1 MTDITTGRTAALTCA
16 ALLAA
21 CAPVGEAPAEGE
33 QPGQVDKGIVVGTTG
48 AAAVQAGVD
57 ILKAGGSAMDAALA
71 TAMAQVTLAAG
82 SWVSFAGIMT
92 LVYYDAETDTVY
104 NMNASYNT
112 VAGEDDPMSIPG
124 LDMDDILSTK
134 IHPSGRA
141 TLVPGFMKGV
151 EAGHARFGKVPFAD
165 LFDAS
170 IRIAEEGVPF
180 NAGLVQN
187 LTFRS
192 NVLSRRPET
201 LAVFSREDGSLYEL
215 DDTFRQPAL
224 AATLRR
230 VAADGNVDHLYT
242 GEWARKLVA
251 AVREEG
257 GRMTMDDLAAYEVLW
272 SDPVVADYAGHRVFS
287 HGLPATG
294 GVNTAEALNVLEA
307 ADIKSMG
314 HYTESPEAL
323 FWLTQLTRL
332 SMVGYLFPHLADEV
346 PGVDMS
352 LEGRLGKA
360 HGRALWAALQ
370 AGDIPFA
377 RPPRPVPVHSDT
389 IATVDQW
396 GNMLGMV
403 HSINTVSWGM
413 TGIFVDGISIP
424 DSGAHQQ
431 AQIAAAGPGVRLPD
445 PTNPGIV
452 MRDGTPLLAFGS
464 IGMGLHQKTIQV
476 LHSILDFGYSPEEA
490 AGAPAFG
497 SPEFTSTGLTERTS
511 IVEGRFDPEVV
522 AAANAM
528 GANLYEDDL
537 LQGGWSGAMIDPDT
551 GKRSGGVSM
560 VWALTP
566 ANDSRPVGY

>member
-1 MTDITTGRTAALTCA
+1 MIDTTGRTAALAFA
-16 ALLAA
+16 ALLAG
-21 CAPVGEAPAEGE
+21 CAPADDAPREDTE
-33 QPGQVDKGIVVGTTG
+33 PGQVDKGMVVGTTG

-92 LVYYDAETDTVY
+92 LVYYDADTDTVY

-112 VAGEDDPMSIPG
+112 VTGEDDPMTIPG
-124 LDMDDILSTK
+124 VDMDDILSTK

-151 EAGHARFGKVPFAD
+151 EAGHARFGKVPFAG

-170 IRIAEEGVPF
+170 IRIAEEGIPF

-187 LTFRS
+187 LQFRS

-201 LAVFSREDGSLYEL
+201 LAVFSREDGALYEL

-230 VAADGNVDHLYT
+230 VAADGNVDYLYT
-242 GEWARKLVA
+242 GEWAEKLVA

-294 GVNTAEALNVLEA
+294 GVNTTEALNVLEA

-323 FWLTQLTRL
+323 F
-332 SMVGYLFPHLADEV
+332 
-346 PGVDMS
+346 
-352 LEGRLGKA
+352 
-360 HGRALWAALQ
+360 
-370 AGDIPFA
+370 
-377 RPPRPVPVHSDT
+377 
-389 IATVDQW
+389 
-396 GNMLGMV
+396 
-403 HSINTVSWGM
+403 
-413 TGIFVDGISIP
+413 
-424 DSGAHQQ
+424 
-431 AQIAAAGPGVRLPD
+431 
-445 PTNPGIV
+445 
-452 MRDGTPLLAFGS
+452 
-464 IGMGLHQKTIQV
+464 
-476 LHSILDFGYSPEEA
+476 
-490 AGAPAFG
+490 
-497 SPEFTSTGLTERTS
+497 
-511 IVEGRFDPEVV
+511 
-522 AAANAM
+522 
-528 GANLYEDDL
+528 
-537 LQGGWSGAMIDPDT
+537 
-551 GKRSGGVSM
+551 
-560 VWALTP
+560 
-566 ANDSRPVGY
+566 

>member
-1 MTDITTGRTAALTCA
+1 M
-16 ALLAA
+16 
-21 CAPVGEAPAEGE
+21 
-33 QPGQVDKGIVVGTTG
+33 VGTTG
-48 AAAVQAGVD
+48 AAAVEAGLD
-57 ILKAGGSAMDAALA
+57 ILKAGGSAMDTALA

-82 SWVSFAGIMT
+82 SWVSFAGLMT
-92 LVYYDAETDTVY
+92 VVYYDAETDAVY

-124 LDMDDILSTK
+124 LDLEDFMSTN
-134 IHPSGRA
+134 IQPSGRA

-151 EAGHARFGKVPFAD
+151 EAGHARFGRVPFAD
-165 LFDAS
+165 LFNAS
-170 IRIAEEGVPF
+170 IRIAEEGIPF
-180 NAGLVQN
+180 NAGLAQN
-187 LTFRS
+187 LEFRA

-201 LAVFSREDGSLYEL
+201 KAVFSRADGAFYEL
-215 DDTFRQPAL
+215 GDNFRQPAL

-230 VAADGNVDHLYT
+230 VAGDGSVDYLYT
-242 GEWARKLVA
+242 GAWAEKLVA

-257 GRMTMDDLAAYEVLW
+257 GRMTLDDLAAYEVIW
-272 SDPVVADYAGHRVFS
+272 SDPVVADYAGHQVFS

-294 GVNTAEALNVLEA
+294 GVNTTEALNILEA
-307 ADIKSMG
+307 ANIRSMG

-332 SMVGYLFPHLADEV
+332 SMAGYLFPQLADEV
-346 PGVDMS
+346 PGLDMS
-352 LEGRLGKA
+352 PRGRLTKN
-360 HGRALWAALQ
+360 HGRALWEALQ
-370 AGDIPFA
+370 AGQVPFA
-377 RPPRPVPVHSDT
+377 RTPQTLPVHSDT

-431 AQIAAAGPGVRLPD
+431 AQIAAAGPGTRLPD

-452 MRDGTPLLAFGS
+452 MRDGKPLLAYGS
-464 IGMGLHQKTIQV
+464 IGMGLHQKTIQM
-476 LHSILDFGYSPEEA
+476 LHSILDFGYGPDEA
-490 AGAPAFG
+490 ASAPAFG
-497 SPEFTSTGLTERTS
+497 APEFTSTGLTERTS
-511 IVEGRFDPEVV
+511 IAVGRFDPEVV
-522 AAANAM
+522 AAANAR

-537 LQGGWSGAMIDPDT
+537 LQGGWASAMIDPDT
-551 GKRSGGVSM
+551 GERQGGVSM

-566 ANDSRPVGY
+566 ENDSRPVGY

>member
-1 MTDITTGRTAALTCA
+1 MIDTTGRTAALAFA
-16 ALLAA
+16 ALLAG
-21 CAPVGEAPAEGE
+21 CAPADDAPREDTE
-33 QPGQVDKGIVVGTTG
+33 PGQVDKGMVVGTTG

-92 LVYYDAETDTVY
+92 LVYYDADTDTVY

-112 VAGEDDPMSIPG
+112 VTGEDDPMTIPG
-124 LDMDDILSTK
+124 VDMDDILSTK

-151 EAGHARFGKVPFAD
+151 EAGHARFGKVPFAG

-170 IRIAEEGVPF
+170 IRIAEEGIPF

-187 LTFRS
+187 LQFRS

-201 LAVFSREDGSLYEL
+201 LAVFSREDGALYEL

-230 VAADGNVDHLYT
+230 VAADGNVDYLYT
-242 GEWARKLVA
+242 GEWAEKLVA

-294 GVNTAEALNVLEA
+294 GVNTTEALNVLEA

-352 LEGRLGKA
+352 LEGRLDKA

-377 RPPRPVPVHSDT
+377 RPPQPVPVHSDT

-452 MRDGTPLLAFGS
+452 MRNGTPLLAFGS

-511 IVEGRFDPEVV
+511 IVEGRFDPDVV
-522 AAANAM
+522 SAANAM
-528 GANLYEDDL
+528 GANLYEDDV
-537 LQGGWSGAMIDPDT
+537 LQGGWSGATIDPDT

>member
-1 MTDITTGRTAALTCA
+1 MIDTTGRTAALTCA

-21 CAPVGEAPAEGE
+21 CTPSDEAPPEDGR
-33 QPGQVDKGIVVGTTG
+33 PGQVDKGMVVGTTG
-48 AAAVQAGVD
+48 AHAVQAGVD

-112 VAGEDDPMSIPG
+112 VAGEDDPMTIPG
-124 LDMDDILSTK
+124 VDMDDILSTN

-170 IRIAEEGVPF
+170 IRIAEEGIPF
-180 NAGLVQN
+180 NAGLAQN
-187 LTFRS
+187 LQFRS

-201 LAVFSREDGSLYEL
+201 LAVFSTEDGALYEL

-230 VAADGNVDHLYT
+230 VAADGNVDYLYT
-242 GEWARKLVA
+242 GEWAEKLVA

-272 SDPVVADYAGHRVFS
+272 SEPVVADYAGHQVFS

-294 GVNTAEALNVLEA
+294 GVNTTEALNVLEA

-360 HGRALWAALQ
+360 HGGALWAALQ

-377 RPPRPVPVHSDT
+377 RPPQPVPVHSDT

-431 AQIAAAGPGVRLPD
+431 AQIAAAGQGVRLPD

-452 MRDGTPLLAFGS
+452 MRDGVPLLAFGS
-464 IGMGLHQKTIQV
+464 IGMGLHQKTIQA

-490 AGAPAFG
+490 ASAPAFG

-528 GANLYEDDL
+528 GANLYEDDV